1 MEIKRLHPWEVTVA
15 QARDIQAGLS
25 GYISAMPLV
34 YPVKLIAGLDV
45 SISRFEKMGRAAAI
59 IVDYPSME
67 LVDVQVSEGP
77 ITFPYVPGLLSFR
90 EAPLALAAL
99 EKLRLAP
106 DLVLVDG
113 QGLAHPRRLGLASH
127 LGLCLDIPTIG
138 CAKSRLIG
146 THREVPAERGCHVSL
161 YDDQEVIGEVVRT
174 KTNVKPMYISV
185 GHKIDLT
192 SAVQWVL
199 QCSRDYRLPVPTRL
213 AHLAAKG
220 AIRSAPTQR
229 YTY

>member
-1 MEIKRLHPWEVTVA
+1 MEIKRLHPWDVTTA
-15 QARDIQAGLS
+15 QARDIQSGLS
-25 GYISAMPLV
+25 GCVSAKPLTH
-34 YPVKLIAGLDV
+34 PVKLIAGLDV
-45 SISRFEKMGRAAAI
+45 SVSRFEKTGRAAAI
-59 IVDYPSME
+59 TVDYPSME
-67 LVDVQVSEGP
+67 LVDVQLFDGP

-90 EAPLALAAL
+90 EAPVALAAL
-99 EKLRLAP
+99 EKLRQVP
-106 DLVLVDG
+106 DLVLIDG

-146 THREVPAERGCHVSL
+146 KHDEVPAERGCHVSL
-161 YDDQEVIGEVVRT
+161 YDDREVIGEVVRT

-199 QCSRDYRLPVPTRL
+199 QCSGDYRLPVPTRL

-220 AIRSAPTQR
+220 AISSASIQR
-229 YTY
+229 